1 MDLTSLKGEK
11 KIQAILSL
19 ANDIKNAELLFS
31 LTTSEKGNVKQSALQ
46 ALATFD
52 YEPALPTWKK
62 LINSKT
68 KGEKI
73 FLQTTADTI
82 SDIVANEFSAFLTKL
97 FKQPNGYKLT
107 ENELTDFKTYIS
119 LMLGKASE
127 KMQNL
132 YWLIAENNEK
142 LSSFNF
148 QGSSKGLLIN
158 SYIHFYNPT
167 ANDIKKIFPA
177 VLSMSILKTL
187 DKRLITLANEL
198 YKKYADNWLSSVFI
212 SGLLTQPSNDVFN
225 NFSDKLNN
233 KVDVGFLYDTFGTL
247 YFDKNIEKHVGL
259 LFWGQ
264 YKYGEIDTRFS
275 FSRPLFEN
283 LDERWFDLLSN
294 QHQEKVTLQV
304 YNRGGVLYEAYD
316 EMLTEILPNKFQ
328 SQIIKQK
335 LQDYFI
341 KREEKH
347 NGSSTLYL
355 DALNILNYEINEQMV
370 ERFINCKDNAVSK
383 YSLKVDINTFT
394 NWTDKRK
401 LEFYEKISPKF
412 VLKEEIERL
421 KNGE

>member
-19 ANDIKNAELLFS
+19 AKDIENAELLFS
-31 LTTSEKGNVKQSALQ
+31 LATSEKGNVKQTALQ

-52 YEPALPTWKK
+52 YEPALPIWEK
-62 LINSKT
+62 LIKSKT

-73 FLQTTADTI
+73 LMQTTADSI
-82 SDIVANEFSAFLTKL
+82 SDIVANEFSSFLITL
-97 FKQPNGYKLT
+97 FKQPNGYKLA

-119 LMLGKASE
+119 LMLGKASV

-148 QGSSKGLLIN
+148 QGNSESLLIN

-167 ANDIKKIFPA
+167 VSDIKKIFPA

-187 DKRLITLANEL
+187 DQRLMTLANEL
-198 YKKYADNWLSSVFI
+198 YEEYADNWLSSVFI
-212 SGLLTQPSNDVFN
+212 SELLTQPCNGVFN
-225 NFSDKLNN
+225 TFSDKLNN
-233 KVDVGFLYDTFGTL
+233 KVHADYLYDTFGAL
-247 YFDKNIEKHVGL
+247 YFDKKTEKHVGL

-264 YKYGEIDTRFS
+264 YSYGEIDTRFA

-283 LDERWFDLLSN
+283 LDERWFKLLIK
-294 QHQEKVTLQV
+294 QHQDKVTLQA
-304 YNRGGVLYEAYD
+304 YNRSGILYEAYD
-316 EMLTEILPNKFQ
+316 EMLTEILPNKIQ
-328 SQIIKQK
+328 SQIIEQK
-335 LQDYFI
+335 MKEYFI
-341 KREEKH
+341 KREGKH
-347 NGSSTLYL
+347 SGSSTLYL
-355 DALNILNYEINEQMV
+355 EALNILNCDIDEQII

-383 YSLKVDINTFT
+383 YSLNVDINKFT
-394 NWTDKRK
+394 NWTNKRK
-401 LEFYEKISPKF
+401 LEFYEKIPPKF

-421 KNGE
+421 KAAE